1 MKRHRYEGKGERRV
15 EVRTD
20 PLRYATAGAA
30 RQDVDLLFKGP
41 AAEYMTPHPKKPSEY
56 QAIGPRDQQSQYE
69 TMQFKREQPIYEE
82 TF

>member
-1 MKRHRYEGKGERRV
+1 MKRYRYEEKGERRV

-30 RQDVDLLFKGP
+30 RQDVDLSFKGP

-56 QAIGPRDQQSQYE
+56 QAMGPRDQPSQYE
-69 TMQFKREQPIYEE
+69 TMQFKGEQPIYEE